1 MLFTPDEAV
10 EESERE
16 VVDTDGFEDSEE
28 ERAGRMPG
36 MGAPRGCG
44 GGWIA
49 GEGKCP

>member
-1 MLFTPDEAV
+1 MLLTPDEAF

-28 ERAGRMPG
+28 KAGRIPG
-36 MGAPRGCG
+36 MEAPGDCG

-49 GEGKCP
+49 GAGKCP

>member
-1 MLFTPDEAV
+1 MLFTPAEGF

-36 MGAPRGCG
+36 MEAPWDCG

-49 GEGKCP
+49 GVGKCP

>member
-10 EESERE
+10 EESERD
-16 VVDTDGFEDSEE
+16 VFDTDGFEDSEE
-28 ERAGRMPG
+28 ERAGRMLA
-36 MGAPRGCG
+36 MGPPRVCG